1 KVIAPTFSPWPVARP
16 RTQSPCTD
24 EIGISLSSADPR
36 SSNEWTS
43 QRPRVPSKSPRAPAS
58 TRTLEAGGIRSSA
71 RIRDGGAGSV
81 ESGVTSGDATHAGAA
96 PRRRAMRIARVK
108 GRYLRM
114 KIERRNTDHDSD
126 ERNGCAQNV

>member
-24 EIGISLSSADPR
+24 EIGISLSSVDPR

-43 QRPRVPSKSPRAPAS
+43 QRPRVPSRSPRAPAS
-58 TRTLEAGGIRSSA
+58 TRTLEAGGVRSSA
-71 RIRDGGAGSV
+71 RIRDVGAGRV
-81 ESGVTSGDATHAGAA
+81 ESGATSGDATHAGAA

-108 GRYLRM
+108 GHYLRI
-114 KIERRNTDHDSD
+114 KVEGRTADHDSD
-126 ERNGCAQNV
+126 ERNVCAQPV